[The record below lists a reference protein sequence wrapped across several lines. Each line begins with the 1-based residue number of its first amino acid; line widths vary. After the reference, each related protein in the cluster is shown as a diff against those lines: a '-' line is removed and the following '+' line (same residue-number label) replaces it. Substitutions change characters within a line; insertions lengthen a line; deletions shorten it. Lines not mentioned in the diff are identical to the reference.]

1 LRRVS
6 GAELASL
13 TWAAASV
20 FREPGFAMDTAMFP
34 RPHLSNAL
42 RSRLVRPEDVYAL
55 TGVADPRIS
64 PDGTR
69 VAYSVWS
76 IDRDANEYR
85 GAIWIAPLDGSSEP
99 RRFTSG
105 ERRDGSPRWSPD
117 GRWLAFTSNRGDKK
131 TQAQLYVMPADGG
144 EARRLTDA
152 KEGVESIAWSPDSSR
167 IAYAMRVRDPAYD
180 EEDDSKRAPR
190 RFTRVFYKLDSVG
203 WTGDRRKHVFVVGV
217 DGGEPRQL
225 TDGDCEDD
233 GPAWSDDGSRVY
245 FTSARGERWDVELI
259 SRVYE
264 VSADGGEP
272 RQLTGDDGSF
282 SRLAVSPDGSR
293 IAYLFDLEDGTY
305 PHHTQ
310 VGVMDADGGGQRLL
324 TTSLDL
330 QCGPYPLLRE
340 PAWDG
345 DRIVFTAEDRG
356 NVHVYAVPADGSAE
370 PELLVGGERLV
381 GLYDVRDGR
390 VVYAASTH
398 TTPMELFAAPERRL
412 TSHTTGFVEAA
423 GLVEPERF
431 LARNEDGTDV
441 DAWLVRPAGFEE
453 GRRYPVLLTI
463 HGGPFSQ
470 YTTGFF
476 DEVQVYAGGGYA
488 VLFANPRGGS
498 GRSEEWG
505 RAIRGPID
513 GGGPGWGTVD
523 YADLMAVVDTAL
535 QTWDFLDPERMGV
548 LGGSYGGFMT
558 SWIVGHTNRFK
569 AALSERA
576 VNHLVS
582 AFGSSDLF
590 WVFERQFGG
599 PMLDNVEEW
608 LRMSPATYAR
618 DIETPVLVVH
628 SENDLRCNIE
638 QGEHLFTSLRL
649 LGKEVEMLRFPAESH
664 ELSRGGSPLHRV
676 QRFEAILE
684 WFGRYFSPG
693 S

>member
-1 LRRVS
+1 
-6 GAELASL
+6 
-13 TWAAASV
+13 
-20 FREPGFAMDTAMFP
+20 
-34 RPHLSNAL
+34 
-42 RSRLVRPEDVYAL
+42 VRPDDVYAL

-64 PDGTR
+64 PDGSR
-69 VAYSVWS
+69 VAYTVWW
-76 IDRDANEYR
+76 IDDEANEYR
-85 GAIWIAPLDGSSEP
+85 GAIWVTPPDGSGEP
-99 RRFTSG
+99 RQFTSG

-117 GRWLAFTSNRGDKK
+117 GRWLAFTSNRGEKK

-144 EARRLTDA
+144 EARKLTDS
-152 KEGVESIAWSPDSSR
+152 KEGVESIAWSPDSTR
-167 IAYAMRVRDPAYD
+167 IAYALRVRDPAY
-180 EEDDSKRAPR
+180 EEEEDSKRTPR
-190 RFTRVFYKLDSVG
+190 RFKRVLYKLDSVG
-203 WTGDRRKHVFVVGV
+203 WTGDRRKHVFVVDV
-217 DGGEPRQL
+217 AGGEPRQL

-233 GPAWSDDGSRVY
+233 SPVWSSDGSRLY
-245 FTSARGERWDVELI
+245 FTSLRGERWDVDLI
-259 SRVYE
+259 GRVYE
-264 VSADGGEP
+264 LDAGGGEP
-272 RQLTGDDGSF
+272 RQLTGDEGSYAY
-282 SRLAVSPDGSR
+282 LAVSPDGTR
-293 IAYLFDLEDGTY
+293 VAYHFDVEDGTF

-310 VGVMDADGGGQRLL
+310 IGVMNADGSDRRLL
-324 TTSLDL
+324 TTSLDR
-330 QCGPYPLLRE
+330 QCGPYPLLRA

-345 DRIVFTAEDRG
+345 ERLVFTAEDRG
-356 NVHVYAVPADGSAE
+356 NVHVYAVAADGSAA
-370 PELLVGGERLV
+370 PELLVGGEQLV
-381 GLYDVRDGR
+381 GLFDVLDGR
-390 VVYAASTH
+390 LVYTATTH
-398 TTPMELFAAPERRL
+398 TVPMELYGGPERRL
-412 TSHTTGFVEAA
+412 TRHSDPFVEGR

-431 LARNEDGTDV
+431 LARNEDGTEI

-453 GRRYPVLLTI
+453 GKRYPVLLVI
-463 HGGPFSQ
+463 HGGPFAQ

-535 QTWDFLDPERMGV
+535 ERFDFLDGDRMGV

-558 SWIVGHTNRFK
+558 TWIVGHSNRFK

-582 AFGSSDLF
+582 SFGSSDIF

-599 PMLDNVEEW
+599 AMIDHVEEW
-608 LRMSPATYAR
+608 LRMSPALYAR
-618 DIETPVLVVH
+618 DIETPLLVVH

-638 QGEHLFTSLRL
+638 QGEHLFTLLRL

-664 ELSRGGSPLHRV
+664 ELSRSGSPLHRI

-684 WFGRYFSPG
+684 WFGRYLEPA
-693 S
+693 